1 MEEPMNTLK
10 SIWERLTGIL
20 SSAPFESIA
29 LLLSRVAL
37 AGIFWRSYETKVVEG
52 TLLEIDPVQYLI
64 FENEF
69 AGLPISAD
77 LAVPM
82 TVYAEFAF
90 PILLLVGLFS
100 RFSAAALAVMALV
113 IQLFV
118 FPTWAHFF
126 GWDITVLAL
135 AAIIISRG
143 PGFFSLDALLGRL
156 TGVKMPQTRER
167 STGLKAA

>member
-1 MEEPMNTLK
+1 MSGIMSL
-10 SIWERLTGIL
+10 WERLTGLL
-20 SSAPFESIA
+20 SGTPIESIV
-29 LLLSRVAL
+29 LFITRVAL

-52 TLLEIDPVQYLI
+52 TWLQIDEVQYLI

-69 AGLPISAD
+69 TGLPLSPDI
-77 LAVPM
+77 AVPM
-82 TVYAEFAF
+82 TVYAEFLL

-118 FPTWAHFF
+118 FPTWDHFF

-135 AAIIISRG
+135 AGIIISRG
-143 PGFFSLDALLGRL
+143 PGMLSIDKVLGL
-156 TGVKMPQTRER
+156 ASG
-167 STGLKAA
+167 SKAN